1 MEAMTPPLEAAH
13 EAAAAELVP
22 PAHPGEIDFS
32 RWLRA
37 RTPAGAP
44 TLEVSAPGARA
55 PLALPRIRP
64 AALTPA
70 GRRGRR
76 RRGAAPALHA
86 AFLIDIEGLT
96 PLQLAR
102 SALLGHATE
111 RSARQ
116 HARDGRFVAAELG
129 LWPWA
134 VVGGQALHRA
144 WWADARFALALT
156 SWALEPRPPEVEP
169 AVRRL

>member
-1 MEAMTPPLEAAH
+1 MEAMTTPLGAVR
-13 EAAAAELVP
+13 AAAALELVP
-22 PAHPGEIDFS
+22 PAHPGEIDFG

-37 RTPAGAP
+37 RTPAGAA

-55 PLALPRIRP
+55 SLSMPQIRP
-64 AALTPA
+64 AALAPA

-76 RRGAAPALHA
+76 RRGAAPAVHG

-96 PLQLAR
+96 PHQLAR
-102 SALLGHATE
+102 SALLGHSTE

-134 VVGGQALHRA
+134 VVGGQTLQRR
-144 WWADARFALALT
+144 WWADERFARALLH
-156 SWALEPRPPEVEP
+156 WAR
-169 AVRRL
+169 